1 MRLTRRAFLSGSAA
15 VALSATTGLA
25 QQRRLF
31 DSHCHIIDHRFP
43 IVANQGYTPP
53 HFPLEDYLAQAKPL
67 GVVAGAVVSGS
78 FQAEDQ
84 TYLMDILPKLGPAW
98 VGVTQIPN
106 DYPDAEIAKLGK
118 LGVRAVRFNVFRGRI
133 DSVDDIV
140 ALATRAHSVA
150 GWHSEIYADA
160 AALAPHVDK
169 LSKLPQ
175 LCVDHLGMTEAGVPV
190 LLDLVAAG
198 CKVKAT
204 GFGRVKL
211 DVPKTLEAIAKKSP
225 NALVFGTD
233 IPSTRAARPF
243 EAVRHRSGR
252 ARARPRARPEGVLG
266 QSARALQG
274 QGRMK
279 IKANGITFNFE
290 ISGRDNAP
298 WLIFSNSLATN
309 LHMWDPQAADL
320 KNEFRM
326 LRYDQRGHGE
336 TEATVRPLHLRT
348 SLRRCDRADGCARHP
363 DARTGAA
370 CRWAAP
376 PAWVSFRSIRTAS
389 TAWCSATIP
398 DARRRKPTSS
408 GRSASQWRRRT
419 AWQRCWN
426 RPCSA
431 GFRLKR

>member
-1 MRLTRRAFLSGSAA
+1 MRLTRRAFLSGGAA
-15 VALSATTGLA
+15 VALSATAGLA

-78 FQAEDQ
+78 FQADDQ

-106 DYPDAEIAKLGK
+106 DYPDAEIARLGK

-140 ALATRAHSVA
+140 ALATRVHSVA

-175 LCVDHLGMTEAGVPV
+175 ICIDHLGMTEAGVPV

-211 DVPKTLEAIAKKSP
+211 DVPKTLEAVARKNP

-243 EAVRHRSGR
+243 EAADIDLVER
-252 ARARPRARPEGVLG
+252 VLG
-266 QSARALQG
+266 RELAQKAFWDNPLALY
-274 QGRMK
+274 RVK
-279 IKANGITFNFE
+279 VA
-290 ISGRDNAP
+290 
-298 WLIFSNSLATN
+298 
-309 LHMWDPQAADL
+309 
-320 KNEFRM
+320 
-326 LRYDQRGHGE
+326 
-336 TEATVRPLHLRT
+336 
-348 SLRRCDRADGCARHP
+348 
-363 DARTGAA
+363 
-370 CRWAAP
+370 
-376 PAWVSFRSIRTAS
+376 
-389 TAWCSATIP
+389 
-398 DARRRKPTSS
+398 
-408 GRSASQWRRRT
+408 
-419 AWQRCWN
+419 
-426 RPCSA
+426 
-431 GFRLKR
+431 

>member
-1 MRLTRRAFLSGSAA
+1 MRLTRRAFLSGGAA
-15 VALSATTGLA
+15 VALSATAGLT
-25 QQRRLF
+25 QRRRLF

-53 HFPLEDYLAQAKPL
+53 HFPLEDYLGQTKPL

-84 TYLMDILPKLGPAW
+84 TYLMDLLPRLGPAW
-98 VGVTQIPN
+98 AGVTQIPN
-106 DYPDAEIAKLGK
+106 DYPDAEIGRLGK

-160 AALAPHVDK
+160 ASLAPHVDK

-198 CKVKAT
+198 CKVKAS

-211 DVPKTLEAIAKKSP
+211 DVPKTLEAIARKNP

-243 EAVRHRSGR
+243 EAADIDLVER
-252 ARARPRARPEGVLG
+252 VLG
-266 QSARALQG
+266 REFAQKAFWDNPLALY
-274 QGRMK
+274 RVK
-279 IKANGITFNFE
+279 VA
-290 ISGRDNAP
+290 
-298 WLIFSNSLATN
+298 
-309 LHMWDPQAADL
+309 
-320 KNEFRM
+320 
-326 LRYDQRGHGE
+326 
-336 TEATVRPLHLRT
+336 
-348 SLRRCDRADGCARHP
+348 
-363 DARTGAA
+363 
-370 CRWAAP
+370 
-376 PAWVSFRSIRTAS
+376 
-389 TAWCSATIP
+389 
-398 DARRRKPTSS
+398 
-408 GRSASQWRRRT
+408 
-419 AWQRCWN
+419 
-426 RPCSA
+426 
-431 GFRLKR
+431 

>member
-15 VALSATTGLA
+15 VALSATAGRA

-106 DYPDAEIAKLGK
+106 DYPDAEIARLGK

-140 ALATRAHSVA
+140 ALATRVHSVA

-211 DVPKTLEAIAKKSP
+211 DVPKTLEAVARKNP

-243 EAVRHRSGR
+243 EAADIDLVER
-252 ARARPRARPEGVLG
+252 VLG
-266 QSARALQG
+266 RELAQKAFWDNPLALY
-274 QGRMK
+274 RVK
-279 IKANGITFNFE
+279 VA
-290 ISGRDNAP
+290 
-298 WLIFSNSLATN
+298 
-309 LHMWDPQAADL
+309 
-320 KNEFRM
+320 
-326 LRYDQRGHGE
+326 
-336 TEATVRPLHLRT
+336 
-348 SLRRCDRADGCARHP
+348 
-363 DARTGAA
+363 
-370 CRWAAP
+370 
-376 PAWVSFRSIRTAS
+376 
-389 TAWCSATIP
+389 
-398 DARRRKPTSS
+398 
-408 GRSASQWRRRT
+408 
-419 AWQRCWN
+419 
-426 RPCSA
+426 
-431 GFRLKR
+431 

>member
-15 VALSATTGLA
+15 VTLSATAGLT

-53 HFPLEDYLAQAKPL
+53 HFPLEDYLARAKPL

-106 DYPDAEIAKLGK
+106 NYPDAEIVKLGK
-118 LGVRAVRFNVFRGRI
+118 LGVRAVRFNVLRGRI
-133 DSVDDIV
+133 DNVDDIV

-150 GWHSEIYADA
+150 SWHSEMYVDA
-160 AALAPHVDK
+160 AKLAPHVDK

-175 LCVDHLGMTEAGVPV
+175 LCIDHLGMTEAGVPV

-211 DVPKTLEAIAKKSP
+211 DVPKTLEAIARKNP

-243 EAVRHRSGR
+243 EAADIDLVER
-252 ARARPRARPEGVLG
+252 VLG
-266 QSARALQG
+266 RDLAQKAFWDNPLALY
-274 QGRMK
+274 RVK
-279 IKANGITFNFE
+279 VA
-290 ISGRDNAP
+290 
-298 WLIFSNSLATN
+298 
-309 LHMWDPQAADL
+309 
-320 KNEFRM
+320 
-326 LRYDQRGHGE
+326 
-336 TEATVRPLHLRT
+336 
-348 SLRRCDRADGCARHP
+348 
-363 DARTGAA
+363 
-370 CRWAAP
+370 
-376 PAWVSFRSIRTAS
+376 
-389 TAWCSATIP
+389 
-398 DARRRKPTSS
+398 
-408 GRSASQWRRRT
+408 
-419 AWQRCWN
+419 
-426 RPCSA
+426 
-431 GFRLKR
+431 

>member
-1 MRLTRRAFLSGSAA
+1 MRLTRRTFLSGSAA
-15 VALSATTGLA
+15 TALSATAGLA

-53 HFPLEDYLAQAKPL
+53 HFPLEDYLARAKPL

-84 TYLMDILPKLGPAW
+84 TYLMDLLPRLGPAW

-106 DYPDAEIAKLGK
+106 DYPDAEIGRLGK

-140 ALATRAHSVA
+140 ALAARAHSVA

-160 AALAPHVDK
+160 ASLAPHVDK

-204 GFGRVKL
+204 GFGRAKL
-211 DVPKTLEAIAKKSP
+211 DVPKTLEAIARKNP

-233 IPSTRAARPF
+233 MPSTRAARPF
-243 EAVRHRSGR
+243 EAADIDLVER
-252 ARARPRARPEGVLG
+252 VLG
-266 QSARALQG
+266 RELAQKAFWDNPLALY
-274 QGRMK
+274 RVK
-279 IKANGITFNFE
+279 VA
-290 ISGRDNAP
+290 
-298 WLIFSNSLATN
+298 
-309 LHMWDPQAADL
+309 
-320 KNEFRM
+320 
-326 LRYDQRGHGE
+326 
-336 TEATVRPLHLRT
+336 
-348 SLRRCDRADGCARHP
+348 
-363 DARTGAA
+363 
-370 CRWAAP
+370 
-376 PAWVSFRSIRTAS
+376 
-389 TAWCSATIP
+389 
-398 DARRRKPTSS
+398 
-408 GRSASQWRRRT
+408 
-419 AWQRCWN
+419 
-426 RPCSA
+426 
-431 GFRLKR
+431 